1 MWYYIFFISLLML
14 FFSSIYEWLSSL
26 YILAGAFLLFCLGF
40 VKMFFDNL
48 DRKYYYNKKYLW
60 NFYLGMF
67 LLLIFTIGSILDVLG
82 YIEFITYFAFLW
94 PISFTF
100 YFYGLKTLLWL
111 KLVDDQTNEGLL
123 KRYKV
128 IEETMKIF
136 YFGDVLVIFL
146 YIFLIW
152 DKRI

>member
-1 MWYYIFFISLLML
+1 MNMYIMSILMGL
-14 FFSSIYEWLSSL
+14 FCI
-26 YILAGAFLLFCLGF
+26 AFL
-40 VKMFFDNL
+40 KMFFENL
-48 DRKYYYNKKYLW
+48 DSKYYHEKKYIW
-60 NFYLGMF
+60 NFSVGMF
-67 LLLIFTIGSILDVLG
+67 LLFIFTTGSILDVLG
-82 YIEFITYFAFLW
+82 YIKFIAYFAFLW

-111 KLVDDQTNEGLL
+111 RLVDNQTNKGLV

-136 YFGDVLVIFL
+136 YFGDVLVILL

>member
-1 MWYYIFFISLLML
+1 MNMYIMSILMGL
-14 FFSSIYEWLSSL
+14 FCI
-26 YILAGAFLLFCLGF
+26 AFL
-40 VKMFFDNL
+40 KMFFENL
-48 DRKYYYNKKYLW
+48 DSKYYNEKKYIW
-60 NFYLGMF
+60 NFSVGMF
-67 LLLIFTIGSILDVLG
+67 LLFIFTTGSILDVLG
-82 YIEFITYFAFLW
+82 YIKFIAYFAFLW

-111 KLVDDQTNEGLL
+111 RLVDNQTNKGLV

-136 YFGDVLVIFL
+136 YFGDVLVILL

>member
-1 MWYYIFFISLLML
+1 MNMYIMSILMGL
-14 FFSSIYEWLSSL
+14 FCI
-26 YILAGAFLLFCLGF
+26 AFL
-40 VKMFFDNL
+40 KMFFENL
-48 DRKYYYNKKYLW
+48 DSKYYHEKKYIW
-60 NFYLGMF
+60 NFSVGMF
-67 LLLIFTIGSILDVLG
+67 LLFIFTTGSILDVFG
-82 YIEFITYFAFLW
+82 YIKFIAYFAFLW

-100 YFYGLKTLLWL
+100 YFYGLKTLLCL
-111 KLVDDQTNEGLL
+111 RLVDNQTNKWLV

-136 YFGDVLVIFL
+136 YFGDVLVILL